1 MPLTTRIIPCLDVAG
16 GRVVKGV
23 NFENLVDAGDPV
35 ELAYRYYLE
44 GADEITFLDVNASK
58 EGRGA
63 VLELVRRTAEKV
75 FIPLTVGGGIRSVD
89 DVSAALEA
97 GADKVSI
104 ASAAV
109 SRPNLISE
117 VSSQFG
123 SQVLV
128 VSLDLKRK
136 DSMAS
141 GYTVTSHGGS
151 VDENID
157 AVSWINQ
164 VQGLGAGELL
174 VNSIDADGTGQ
185 GFDLPLLEKVLSVAR
200 VPVIASGGAGSIKDF
215 LVAAESGVD
224 AILAAS
230 VFHREIVSISQV
242 KTYLAGA
249 GVLVRAM
256 T

>member
-1 MPLTTRIIPCLDVAG
+1 MALRTRIIPCLDVAG

-63 VLELVRRTAEKV
+63 VLDLVRRTAERV

-109 SRPNLISE
+109 SRPNLVSE
-117 VSSQFG
+117 VSNQFG

-136 DSMAS
+136 DSMPS

-157 AVSWINQ
+157 AVSWIDK
-164 VQGLGAGELL
+164 VQDLGAGELL
-174 VNSIDADGTGQ
+174 VNSIDTDGTGQ
-185 GFDLPLLEKVLSVAR
+185 GFDLPLLEKVLSAAR
-200 VPVIASGGAGSIKDF
+200 VPVIASGGAGSIEDF
-215 LVAAESGVD
+215 LAAAECGVD

-230 VFHREIVSISQV
+230 VFHREIVSISEV
-242 KTYLAGA
+242 KTYLAGS

>member
-1 MPLTTRIIPCLDVAG
+1 MPLRTRIIPCLDVAG

-23 NFENLVDAGDPV
+23 NFANLVDAGDPV

-63 VLELVRRTAEKV
+63 VLDLVRRTAEKV

-117 VSSQFG
+117 VSNQFG

-157 AVSWINQ
+157 AISWINQ
-164 VQGLGAGELL
+164 VQDLGAGELL

-185 GFDLPLLEKVLSVAR
+185 GFDLPLLETVLSSAR
-200 VPVIASGGAGSIKDF
+200 VPVIASGGAGSIEDF
-215 LVAAESGVD
+215 LLAAASGVD

-230 VFHREIVSISQV
+230 VFHRDIVSISEV
-242 KTYLAGA
+242 KTYLADA
-249 GVLVRAM
+249 GVLVREM

>member
-164 VQGLGAGELL
+164 VQELGAGELL

-242 KTYLAGA
+242 KTHLAVA
-249 GVLVRAM
+249 GVLVREMA
-256 T
+256 

>member
-1 MPLTTRIIPCLDVAG
+1 MPLRTRIIPCLDVAN

-35 ELAYRYYLE
+35 ELAYKYYLE

-58 EGRGA
+58 EGRGT

-89 DVSAALEA
+89 DVAAALEA

-104 ASAAV
+104 ASAAI
-109 SRPNLISE
+109 SRPDLIAEIASM
-117 VSSQFG
+117 FG

-136 DSMAS
+136 TEMAS

-151 VDENID
+151 VDVDMD
-157 AVSWINQ
+157 ALRWISK
-164 VQGLGAGELL
+164 VQELGAGELL
-174 VNSIDADGTGQ
+174 VNSIDADGTGK
-185 GFDLPLLEKVLSVAR
+185 GFDLELLAKVLAIAN
-200 VPVIASGGAGSIKDF
+200 VPVIASGGAGSLDDF
-215 LVAAESGVD
+215 LTVAESGVD
-224 AILAAS
+224 AVLAAS
-230 VFHREIVSISQV
+230 VFHHGVLTISEV
-242 KTYLAGA
+242 KNSLSNA
-249 GVLVRAM
+249 GVPVRAVP
-256 T
+256 

>member
-1 MPLTTRIIPCLDVAG
+1 MPLRTRIIPCLDVAG

-63 VLELVRRTAEKV
+63 VLDLVRRTAEKV

-117 VSSQFG
+117 VSNQFG

-136 DSMAS
+136 DSMVS

-151 VDENID
+151 VDEDID

-164 VQGLGAGELL
+164 VQDLGAGELL
-174 VNSIDADGTGQ
+174 VNSIDADGTGK
-185 GFDLPLLEKVLSVAR
+185 GFDLPLLEKVLSAAR
-200 VPVIASGGAGSIKDF
+200 VPVIASGGAGYIEDF

-230 VFHREIVSISQV
+230 VFHREIVSIAQV

>member
-128 VSLDLKRK
+128 VSLDLKLK

>member
-1 MPLTTRIIPCLDVAG
+1 MPLRTRIIPCLDVAN

-35 ELAYRYYLE
+35 ELAYKYYLE

-58 EGRGA
+58 EGRGT

-89 DVSAALEA
+89 DVAAALEA

-104 ASAAV
+104 ASAAI
-109 SRPNLISE
+109 SRPELIAEIASM
-117 VSSQFG
+117 FG

-136 DSMAS
+136 TDMGS

-151 VDENID
+151 VDVDMD
-157 AVSWINQ
+157 ALRWISK
-164 VQGLGAGELL
+164 VQELGAGELL
-174 VNSIDADGTGQ
+174 VNSIDADGTGE
-185 GFDLPLLEKVLSVAR
+185 GFDLELLAKVLAIAN
-200 VPVIASGGAGSIKDF
+200 VPVIASGGAGSLDDF
-215 LVAAESGVD
+215 LTVAESGVD
-224 AILAAS
+224 AVLAAS
-230 VFHREIVSISQV
+230 VFHHGVLTISEV
-242 KTYLAGA
+242 KNSLSNA
-249 GVLVRAM
+249 GVPVRAVP
-256 T
+256 

>member
-63 VLELVRRTAEKV
+63 VLELVRRTVEKV

-109 SRPNLISE
+109 SRPSLISE

-164 VQGLGAGELL
+164 VQELGAGELL

>member
-242 KTYLAGA
+242 KTHLAVA
-249 GVLVRAM
+249 GVLVREMA
-256 T
+256 

>member
-1 MPLTTRIIPCLDVAG
+1 MPLRTRIIACLDVAE

-35 ELAYRYYLE
+35 ELAYKYYLE

-63 VLELVRRTAEKV
+63 VLELVRTTAEKV
-75 FIPLTVGGGIRSVD
+75 FIPLTVGGGIRSVE

-104 ASAAV
+104 ASAAI
-109 SRPNLISE
+109 SRPSLISE
-117 VSSQFG
+117 ISSQFG

-128 VSLDLKRK
+128 VSLDLKRS

-151 VDENID
+151 VDESID
-157 AVSWINQ
+157 ALSWINQ
-164 VQGLGAGELL
+164 VQDLGAGELL
-174 VNSIDADGTGQ
+174 VNSIDADGTGE
-185 GFDLPLLEKVLSVAR
+185 GFDLSLLEKVLTIAR
-200 VPVIASGGAGSIKDF
+200 VPVIASGGAGSIQDF
-215 LVAAESGVD
+215 LAAAESGVD

-230 VFHREIVSISQV
+230 VLHRDTVSIAEV
-242 KTYLAGA
+242 KKYLSGA
-249 GVLVRAM
+249 GVSVRAM
-256 T
+256 L

>member
-117 VSSQFG
+117 VSGQFG

-164 VQGLGAGELL
+164 VQELGAGELL

>member
-23 NFENLVDAGDPV
+23 NFANLVDAGDPV

-117 VSSQFG
+117 VSNQFG

-164 VQGLGAGELL
+164 VQELGAGELL

-215 LVAAESGVD
+215 VVAAESGVD

-242 KTYLAGA
+242 KTHLAVA
-249 GVLVRAM
+249 GVLVREMA
-256 T
+256 

>member
-1 MPLTTRIIPCLDVAG
+1 MPLRTRIIPCLDVAG

-23 NFENLVDAGDPV
+23 NFANLVDAGDPV

-63 VLELVRRTAEKV
+63 VLDLVRRTAEKV

-164 VQGLGAGELL
+164 VQEQGAGELL

>member
-164 VQGLGAGELL
+164 VQELGAGELL

-215 LVAAESGVD
+215 VVAAESGVD

-242 KTYLAGA
+242 KTHLAVA
-249 GVLVRAM
+249 GVLVREMA
-256 T
+256 

>member
-151 VDENID
+151 VDKNID

-164 VQGLGAGELL
+164 VQELGAGELL

-242 KTYLAGA
+242 KTHLAGA
-249 GVLVRAM
+249 GVLVREMA
-256 T
+256 

>member
-141 GYTVTSHGGS
+141 
-151 VDENID
+151 VDKNID

>member
-1 MPLTTRIIPCLDVAG
+1 MPLRTRIIPCLDVAG

-35 ELAYRYYLE
+35 DLAYRYYLE

-63 VLELVRRTAEKV
+63 VLDLVRRTAEKV

-117 VSSQFG
+117 VSNQFG

-151 VDENID
+151 VDGNID

-164 VQGLGAGELL
+164 VQDLGAGELL
-174 VNSIDADGTGQ
+174 VNSIDADGTGE
-185 GFDLPLLEKVLSVAR
+185 GFDLPLLEKVLSIAR
-200 VPVIASGGAGSIKDF
+200 VPVIASGGAGSIEDF
-215 LVAAESGVD
+215 LLAAESGVD

-230 VFHREIVSISQV
+230 VFHRDIVSISKV

-249 GVLVRAM
+249 GVLVRALV
-256 T
+256 

>member
-1 MPLTTRIIPCLDVAG
+1 MPLRTRIIPCLDVAG

-63 VLELVRRTAEKV
+63 VLDLVRRTSEKV

-117 VSSQFG
+117 VSNQFG

-141 GYTVTSHGGS
+141 GYTVTSHGGN

-164 VQGLGAGELL
+164 VQDLGAGELL
-174 VNSIDADGTGQ
+174 VNSIDADGTGE
-185 GFDLPLLEKVLSVAR
+185 GFDLPLLEMVLSIAR
-200 VPVIASGGAGSIKDF
+200 VPVIASGGAGSIEDF

-230 VFHREIVSISQV
+230 VFHREIVSIAQV
-242 KTYLAGA
+242 KTYLADA

>member
-1 MPLTTRIIPCLDVAG
+1 MPLRTRIIPCLDVAG

-23 NFENLVDAGDPV
+23 NFANLVDAGDPV

-117 VSSQFG
+117 VSNQFG

-157 AVSWINQ
+157 AISWINQ
-164 VQGLGAGELL
+164 VQDLGAGELL

-185 GFDLPLLEKVLSVAR
+185 GFDLPLLETVLSSAR
-200 VPVIASGGAGSIKDF
+200 VPVIASGGAGSIEDF
-215 LVAAESGVD
+215 LLAAASGVD

-230 VFHREIVSISQV
+230 VFHRDIVSISEV
-242 KTYLAGA
+242 KTYLADA
-249 GVLVRAM
+249 GVLVREM

>member
-164 VQGLGAGELL
+164 VQELGAGELL

-185 GFDLPLLEKVLSVAR
+185 GFDLPLLERVLSVAR

>member
-1 MPLTTRIIPCLDVAG
+1 MPLRTRIIPCLDVAG

-63 VLELVRRTAEKV
+63 VLDLVRRTAEKV
-75 FIPLTVGGGIRSVD
+75 FIPLTVGGGIRSVA

-117 VSSQFG
+117 VSNQFG

-141 GYTVTSHGGS
+141 GFSVTSHGGS

-164 VQGLGAGELL
+164 VQDLGAGELL

-185 GFDLPLLEKVLSVAR
+185 GFDLPLLEKVLSAAR
-200 VPVIASGGAGSIKDF
+200 VPVVASGGAGSIEDF

-230 VFHREIVSISQV
+230 VFHREIVSISEV
-242 KTYLAGA
+242 KTYLARA
-249 GVLVRAM
+249 GVLVRAF

>member
-1 MPLTTRIIPCLDVAG
+1 LRTRIIPCLDVAG

-23 NFENLVDAGDPV
+23 NFANLVDAGDPV

-164 VQGLGAGELL
+164 VQEQGAGELL

>member
-1 MPLTTRIIPCLDVAG
+1 
-16 GRVVKGV
+16 
-23 NFENLVDAGDPV
+23 
-35 ELAYRYYLE
+35 
-44 GADEITFLDVNASK
+44 
-58 EGRGA
+58 
-63 VLELVRRTAEKV
+63 
-75 FIPLTVGGGIRSVD
+75 
-89 DVSAALEA
+89 
-97 GADKVSI
+97 
-104 ASAAV
+104 
-109 SRPNLISE
+109 
-117 VSSQFG
+117 
-123 SQVLV
+123 
-128 VSLDLKRK
+128 
-136 DSMAS
+136 MAS

-164 VQGLGAGELL
+164 VQELGAGELL

>member
-63 VLELVRRTAEKV
+63 VLELARRTAEKV

-164 VQGLGAGELL
+164 VQELGAGELL

-185 GFDLPLLEKVLSVAR
+185 GFDLRLLEKVLSVAR

-242 KTYLAGA
+242 KTNLAGA
-249 GVLVRAM
+249 GVSVREMA
-256 T
+256 

>member
-63 VLELVRRTAEKV
+63 VLDLVRRTAEKV

-117 VSSQFG
+117 VSNQFG

-157 AVSWINQ
+157 AISWINQ
-164 VQGLGAGELL
+164 VQDLGAGELL

-185 GFDLPLLEKVLSVAR
+185 GFDLPLLETVLSSAR
-200 VPVIASGGAGSIKDF
+200 VPVIASGGAGSIEDF
-215 LVAAESGVD
+215 LVAAASGVD

-242 KTYLAGA
+242 KTHLASA
-249 GVLVRAM
+249 GVLVREMA
-256 T
+256 

>member
-23 NFENLVDAGDPV
+23 NFANLVDAGDPV

-63 VLELVRRTAEKV
+63 VLDLVRRTAEKV

-117 VSSQFG
+117 VSNQFG

-164 VQGLGAGELL
+164 VQELGAGELL

-215 LVAAESGVD
+215 VVAAESGVD

-242 KTYLAGA
+242 KTHLAVA
-249 GVLVRAM
+249 GVLVREMA
-256 T
+256 